1 MKKSITYF
9 EKAGPRNTE
18 ETIKLARER
27 AAELEIR
34 DIVVA
39 SSHGRTALKVTEI
52 FDHPNIN
59 IVAVTICESFHDKG
73 WTMSKKERAKLQAK
87 GIKVLTGI
95 HALGDDVS
103 SAFTE
108 KFGGVSINEVVRQTL
123 YRFCQGMKVCVE
135 IVLMAADAGLIPTDR
150 EVIAI
155 AGTDEGAD
163 TAIVVKPPYP
173 RTFLDLKIK
182 EIIAKPREG

>member
-1 MKKSITYF
+1 MRKSITYF
-9 EKAGPRNTE
+9 EKTGPDNTD
-18 ETIKLARER
+18 ETVKLAYDR
-27 AAELEIR
+27 ALELNIK

-39 SSHGRTALKVTEI
+39 STHGQTALRVAET
-52 FDHPNIN
+52 FSDPGFN
-59 IVAVTICESFHDKG
+59 IVAVTICEGYKSEG
-73 WTMSKKERAKLQAK
+73 WAMSGQERSRVQAK
-87 GIKVLTGI
+87 GVKVLTSI

-108 KFGGVSINEVVRQTL
+108 KFGGKSFNEIVTQTL

-135 IVLMAADAGLIPTDR
+135 IVLMSADAGLIPVDK

-155 AGTDEGAD
+155 AGTDKGAD
-163 TAIVVKPPYP
+163 TAIVVKPAYA
-173 RTFLDLKIK
+173 RKFLDLKIN